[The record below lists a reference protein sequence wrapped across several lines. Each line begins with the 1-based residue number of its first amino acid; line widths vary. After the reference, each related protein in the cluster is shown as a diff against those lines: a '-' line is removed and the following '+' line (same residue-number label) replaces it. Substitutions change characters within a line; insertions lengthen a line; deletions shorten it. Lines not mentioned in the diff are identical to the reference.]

1 MINTGKYDK
10 IAIGAGAGFILPV
23 IISLLFYLFSSGDQT
38 LSGYFVRIVTA
49 NILTHVISLC
59 VFSNLFLFLVFN
71 RLDMLQA
78 TRGVLGI
85 TIFWALVVFAIKFL
99 V

>member
-1 MINTGKYDK
+1 MINTGKFDK
-10 IAIGAGAGFILPV
+10 IAVGAGAGFLLPV
-23 IISLLFYLFSSGDQT
+23 IISLLFYIFSSGDRT
-38 LSGYFVRIVTA
+38 IAEYFGRIVTA

-85 TIFWALVVFAIKFL
+85 TIFWALLVFAIKFL